1 MMRQRCRGLRGP
13 ELDLFFKV
21 FIEKVFACD
30 AKKRL
35 YHKYNPSLP
44 SKVSLIPT
52 RSNGIS
58 HHSGLAGFVIA
69 IVLGIYYNWKLG
81 SVAAAFLPLMIGAA
95 FLHMKIIMG
104 VDSVEKKALERSS
117 KLAVEA
123 ISNIRTVASSRSEES
138 FLMMYLSELREPH
151 RMTLNKANIRG
162 FIFGFSQAIQFFS
175 WAACVFCGGYLVEA
189 EEMNFHQVFKVACTT
204 ITGAGMIGYSFAFT
218 ADFQKAITAASNM
231 IQILERKSKI
241 NADPSVGLQ
250 LTDSMGNISLSDAVF
265 SYPTRPDNCVLNKL
279 VLSIQAGEKVALVG
293 QSGCGKSTVIQLIQR
308 LYDLD
313 EGTMTADHQDIT
325 ALNLPGLRSKIGL
338 VSQEPVLFDR
348 TIAENI
354 AYGDNSREVDIEE
367 VTVSKCYLLLS
378 SKRLH
383 LLLLVRCFELCA
395 GYGGR

>member
-1 MMRQRCRGLRGP
+1 M
-13 ELDLFFKV
+13 
-21 FIEKVFACD
+21 
-30 AKKRL
+30 
-35 YHKYNPSLP
+35 
-44 SKVSLIPT
+44 
-52 RSNGIS
+52 
-58 HHSGLAGFVIA
+58 IA

-241 NADPSVGLQ
+241 NADPSAGLQ

-378 SKRLH
+378 SRWLY
-383 LLLLVRCFELCA
+383 LLLLVRCFDLLA

>member
-21 FIEKVFACD
+21 YIETVFACD

-35 YHKYNPSLP
+35 SHKYNPSLP
-44 SKVSLIPT
+44 SQVSQFDWVGI
-52 RSNGIS
+52 RIS

-241 NADPSVGLQ
+241 NADPSAGLQ

-378 SKRLH
+378 SRWLY
-383 LLLLVRCFELCA
+383 LLLLVRCCDLLA
-395 GYGGR
+395 GYGSR